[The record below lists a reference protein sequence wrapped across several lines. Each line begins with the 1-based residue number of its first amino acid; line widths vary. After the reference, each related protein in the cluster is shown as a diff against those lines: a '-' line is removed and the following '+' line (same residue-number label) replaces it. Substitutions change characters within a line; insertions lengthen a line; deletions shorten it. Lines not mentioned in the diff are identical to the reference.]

1 MVFHCSFSRRVWREV
16 KSTNLIRDPQISWD
30 EVFVWGAQELKGCS
44 LKTSLC
50 QLSLG
55 ECF

>member
-1 MVFHCSFSRRVWREV
+1 MVFHCSFSRRIWREV
-16 KSTNLIRDPQISWD
+16 MSTNLIRDPQISWD
-30 EVFVWGAQELKGCS
+30 EVVLWVAQELKGCG

-50 QLSLG
+50 RLSLG